1 MAATVGTLPVGAP
14 GVGVAGLDPTPE
26 ELAGLTTLPQVAAW
40 AGLTDA
46 QRDSLFTALGGPT
59 HAREIAVFSR
69 ARWDT
74 LGELP
79 QAASW
84 AGLNTPVVTGRIE
97 IFRRVCRMLTGLTPG
112 DPPDV
117 PGLPATAQPVV
128 PAGPVEPAR
137 AARVL
142 KLSSVVDQ
150 TLESVV
156 NTLEPAKVRE
166 MFRTYAETMGAEPS
180 EAVEPSNDQLS
191 ALAQLLEGDAIPYVD
206 FAIWCPHGRRMLAKM
221 VFVAHALNPD
231 GTWQRRELPG
241 PPSFEAWWA
250 SWRVF
255 RTAMLLL
262 RAADAELLDNYAEMV
277 RDFHTRYSAEVWFV
291 LYTAEVRM
299 RSERFERLRRAAE
312 NEHAKAQAAG
322 RTSTFEPARPWNR
335 VFADAVTDRDWWSE
349 NFTEPAVLYRTRI
362 QTAAAVMDDGTGHD
376 VTPRGKGAKRTAPA
390 ADPGAPPGKGGKRA
404 SLAPVWA
411 NGRYV
416 KNRRGIR
423 VCEAFNRGQ
432 CGWPTS
438 ACPRG
443 EAHQCSLCLGA
454 HSQEQCRSASTSQPG
469 DERNPPDAKGYDKG
483 KAGKG
488 GKKGSK

>member
-1 MAATVGTLPVGAP
+1 MAAPASTLPLGEP

-26 ELAGLTTLPQVAAW
+26 ELTGLDTLQKVATW
-40 AGLTDA
+40 AGLTEA
-46 QRDSLFTALGGPT
+46 QSGALFTALGGPER
-59 HAREIAVFSR
+59 AREVAAIGR
-69 ARWDT
+69 AAWGA
-74 LGELP
+74 LVIPPEH
-79 QAASW
+79 S
-84 AGLNTPVVTGRIE
+84 TPVAAGRIE
-97 IFRRVCRMLTGLTPG
+97 LFRRVCRLIAGLTPG
-112 DPPDV
+112 DPPV
-117 PGLPATAQPVV
+117 VAVQPAVTNPAASAGQPV
-128 PAGPVEPAR
+128 PAR
-137 AARVL
+137 ATRVL

-150 TLESVV
+150 TLESEVHS
-156 NTLEPAKVRE
+156 LEPTRVRE
-166 MFRTYAETMGAEPS
+166 MFRKYAETRGAEPS

-191 ALAQLLEGDAIPYVD
+191 ALSQLLEGDAIPYVD

-241 PPSFEAWWA
+241 PPTFEAWWA

-277 RDFHTRYSAEVWFV
+277 RDFHSRYTAEVWFV

-312 NEHAKAQAAG
+312 NEHAKVVAAG
-322 RTSTFEPARPWNR
+322 GSSSFDPKRPWNR
-335 VFADAVTDRDWWSE
+335 VFADAVADRDWWSE
-349 NFTEPAVLYRTRI
+349 NFTEPAILYRTRI
-362 QTAAAVMDDGTGHD
+362 QTAAAITDDGTGHEAKTQGNSAKRSASGA
-376 VTPRGKGAKRTAPA
+376 VARTPAGKGS
-390 ADPGAPPGKGGKRA
+390 KRA
-404 SLAPVWA
+404 SQTPVWA
-411 NGRYV
+411 NGRYIKNKRGV
-416 KNRRGIR
+416 K

-438 ACPRG
+438 ACPRR
-443 EAHQCSLCLGA
+443 EAHQCCLCLGP
-454 HSQEQCRSASTSQPG
+454 HSQDQCGAASQQSG
-469 DERNPPDAKGYDKG
+469 DDKGNHDSKGNDKG